1 MFRLVLRWSRSFPQL
16 HRIERFGV
24 RYLQSTG
31 KVSRHD
37 QMRALNPLRFAIALF
52 TPAFWVPLLLLGSGA
67 IADSTPAI
75 AQQRLPDPPRILD
88 ELPPATPPSVPS
100 LDTPAGFP
108 VPSTLPNQ
116 PDTGREYNF
125 QAPPPPIPP
134 RSFTPSA
141 YFYRVDV
148 FSDNPVSL
156 SQVQQLEPEAF
167 IRRDGVI
174 QAGVF
179 ADRNNAQSRVRAL
192 AEQGIRA
199 RVTRITA
206 GGDAGLISSEGFS
219 SDRALREDSEELA
232 ARDAETPSP
241 GRAYFVVIP
250 GSRND
255 LPNIA
260 ELIIQQGVRR
270 NAVYERS
277 GPRGSHVAV
286 GPFDERGK
294 ADRWS
299 NYLRSIGMDARV
311 YFGR

>member
-1 MFRLVLRWSRSFPQL
+1 MLRWSRSFPQL
-16 HRIERFGV
+16 HQFEGFSVG
-24 RYLQSTG
+24 YLQSTG
-31 KVSRHD
+31 KISRHH
-37 QMRALNPLRFAIALF
+37 QMRALNLFRCAIAF
-52 TPAFWVPLLLLGSGA
+52 FSPAFWVPLLLLGSGA

-75 AQQRLPDPPRILD
+75 AQQRLPDPPRIFD
-88 ELPPATPPSVPS
+88 DLPPSTPPSVPS
-100 LDTPAGFP
+100 LDTPSGFP
-108 VPSTLPNQ
+108 VPSTLPDR

-125 QAPPPPIPP
+125 QAPPPSIPP
-134 RSFTPSA
+134 RSFTPTT

-179 ADRNNAQSRVRAL
+179 ADRSNAQSRVRAL

-199 RVTRITA
+199 RVTRFTT
-206 GGDAGLISSEGFS
+206 GGDAGLIGSKGFS
-219 SDRALREDSEELA
+219 SDRSLGEDSEELA
-232 ARDAETPSP
+232 ARDRETPST

-260 ELIIQQGVRR
+260 DLIIQQGVRR

-277 GPRGSHVAV
+277 GPRGPHVAV

-299 NYLRSIGMDARV
+299 NYLRSVGMDARV

>member
-1 MFRLVLRWSRSFPQL
+1 MLRWKHSLPQL
-16 HRIERFGV
+16 QRVERFGV

-31 KVSRHD
+31 KISRHH
-37 QMRALNPLRFAIALF
+37 QMRALNLFRFAIALF
-52 TPAFWVPLLLLGSGA
+52 SPAFWVPLLLLGSGA

-75 AQQRLPDPPRILD
+75 AQQRLLDPPRILD
-88 ELPPATPPSVPS
+88 ELPPSTPPSVPS
-100 LDTPAGFP
+100 LDTPSGFP
-108 VPSTLPNQ
+108 VPSTLPDR

-125 QAPPPPIPP
+125 QAPPPPVAP
-134 RSFTPSA
+134 RSFTPTA

-179 ADRNNAQSRVRAL
+179 ADRDNAQSRVRAL

-219 SDRALREDSEELA
+219 RDRSLREDSEEIA
-232 ARDAETPSP
+232 ARETETPST

-255 LPNIA
+255 LPDIA
-260 ELIIQQGVRR
+260 NLLIQMGVTR

-277 GPRGSHVAV
+277 GPRGPHVAV

-299 NYLRSIGMDARV
+299 NYLRSVGMDARV